1 MKKLEKFNYKLSTKH
16 KSNSEDGSF
25 MALFLALCY
34 LAVYD
39 SYIARRRLT
48 RQSPS
53 HHDGQM
59 STAVAHVRAFSRAA
73 AVPATAA
80 RASSRATR
88 LPVRAAAS
96 TMSAPMKS
104 GEAAALPYTIAPP
117 AHPTYSIADA
127 IKLALEE
134 DIADIGD
141 ISSLST

>member
-1 MKKLEKFNYKLSTKH
+1 MANYIQCTCQTVRKGRVTWLVVGLVIWPCTT
-16 KSNSEDGSF
+16 
-25 MALFLALCY
+25 
-34 LAVYD
+34 
-39 SYIARRRLT
+39 LT
-48 RQSPS
+48 LPGVASPRQSPS

-59 STAVAHVRAFSRAA
+59 STAVAPVRAFSRAA